1 MPDDQDPNLSDLQAR
16 AWDRSSSYISDPDL
30 HPDADYHVLL
40 EIDNSSFLDFKG
52 ITLHT
57 GIFEFNEAT
66 NLNFDEMRF
75 LYPTYDGRML
85 KDGQL
90 PLYNNRIQPVS
101 LKGRPDLDEVP
112 DSNISF
118 TVTDYESFVKVEFK
132 GIVPDLFQEGS
143 GVVALGY
150 LNDEVFYAEEVLA
163 KHDENYM
170 PPNIEI
176 NNDS

>member
-1 MPDDQDPNLSDLQAR
+1 MNQIR
-16 AWDRSSSYISDPDL
+16 KKR
-30 HPDADYHVLL
+30 
-40 EIDNSSFLDFKG
+40 
-52 ITLHT
+52 
-57 GIFEFNEAT
+57 
-66 NLNFDEMRF
+66 
-75 LYPTYDGRML
+75 
-85 KDGQL
+85 
-90 PLYNNRIQPVS
+90 LYNILLVS
-101 LKGRPDLDEVP
+101 LFSVSGISLILYSLNSNLDYFFTPTELKEQNISSDKRIKIGGMVLEGSVFRN

-118 TVTDYESFVKVEFK
+118 SVTDYESFVKVEFK

>member
-1 MPDDQDPNLSDLQAR
+1 MNQIR
-16 AWDRSSSYISDPDL
+16 KKR
-30 HPDADYHVLL
+30 
-40 EIDNSSFLDFKG
+40 
-52 ITLHT
+52 
-57 GIFEFNEAT
+57 
-66 NLNFDEMRF
+66 
-75 LYPTYDGRML
+75 
-85 KDGQL
+85 
-90 PLYNNRIQPVS
+90 LYNILLVS
-101 LKGRPDLDEVP
+101 LFSVSGISLILYSLNSNLDYFFTPTELKEQNISSDKRIKIGGMVLEGSVFRN

>member
-1 MPDDQDPNLSDLQAR
+1 MNQIRKKRLYNILLVSLFSVSGISLILYSLNSNL
-16 AWDRSSSYISDPDL
+16 
-30 HPDADYHVLL
+30 DY
-40 EIDNSSFLDFKG
+40 FF
-52 ITLHT
+52 T
-57 GIFEFNEAT
+57 
-66 NLNFDEMRF
+66 
-75 LYPTYDGRML
+75 PTEL
-85 KDGQL
+85 KDQ
-90 PLYNNRIQPVS
+90 NISSDKRIKIGGMVLEGS
-101 LKGRPDLDEVP
+101 VFRN

-118 TVTDYESFVKVEFK
+118 TVTDYDSFVKVEFN

-143 GVVALGY
+143 GEVALGY

>member
-1 MPDDQDPNLSDLQAR
+1 MNQIR
-16 AWDRSSSYISDPDL
+16 KKR
-30 HPDADYHVLL
+30 
-40 EIDNSSFLDFKG
+40 
-52 ITLHT
+52 
-57 GIFEFNEAT
+57 
-66 NLNFDEMRF
+66 
-75 LYPTYDGRML
+75 
-85 KDGQL
+85 
-90 PLYNNRIQPVS
+90 LYNILLVS
-101 LKGRPDLDEVP
+101 LFSVSGISLILYSLNSNLDYFFTPTELKEQNISSDKRIKIGGMVLEGSVFRN

-118 TVTDYESFVKVEFK
+118 TVTDYESFVRVEFK

>member
-1 MPDDQDPNLSDLQAR
+1 MFFRLVFLFSVSGVSLILYSLNSNL
-16 AWDRSSSYISDPDL
+16 
-30 HPDADYHVLL
+30 DY
-40 EIDNSSFLDFKG
+40 FF
-52 ITLHT
+52 T
-57 GIFEFNEAT
+57 
-66 NLNFDEMRF
+66 
-75 LYPTYDGRML
+75 PTEL
-85 KDGQL
+85 KDQ
-90 PLYNNRIQPVS
+90 NISSDKRIKIGGMVLEGS
-101 LKGRPDLDEVP
+101 VFRN

-118 TVTDYESFVKVEFK
+118 TVTDYESFVRVEFK